1 MVSIMITTLMA
12 RARCGRMM
20 KKNIENGP
28 EPSIRA
34 ASFCSL
40 SSDWMAVSRIRRAK
54 GVHCQATMM
63 TIEANGKLPKKS
75 MAGKPSPRAMLAN
88 SPFTGCISM
97 FFQIRA
103 LTVGMT
109 KKGAMAK
116 RRATPRP

>member
-1 MVSIMITTLMA
+1 MITTLMA
-12 RARCGRMM
+12 RPRCGRMM

-40 SSDWMAVSRIRRAK
+40 SSDWMAVSRIRSAN
-54 GVHCQATMM
+54 GSHCQATMM
-63 TIEANGKLPKKS
+63 ITEVSGKLPKKS
-75 MAGKPSPRAMLAN
+75 ITGSPSEREKNAN
-88 SPFTGCISM
+88 SPLTGCISM
-97 FFQIRA
+97 FFQISA

-109 KKGAMAK
+109 KNGAIAN